1 MVFRKRRGGSL
12 SEKELTQLLR
22 GILGDQF
29 DSLRRYAEKK
39 GISIVDALR
48 DLVKKGYRYHEL
60 ELMYGDPSTHREV
73 WDNRWYY
80 FRVEA
85 AYLNCRLRLR
95 DVINDLRG
103 LAMTFSSTVAELET
117 MYKRCGL
124 LNENA
129 RAHLDRLRGFVN
141 YYMETYIHSY
151 RRYVESTSP
160 DNSDEPSEEEVVENV
175 KKALKRYEE
184 IIAGKNSLGDEG

>member
-1 MVFRKRRGGSL
+1 MFRGLGGRRGKKQL
-12 SEKELTQLLR
+12 SRKELESLLQTM
-22 GILGDQF
+22 LGDEYEQ
-29 DSLRRYAEKK
+29 LRRYAEKRET
-39 GISIVDALR
+39 SLEQALR
-48 DLVKKGYRYHEL
+48 ELVKKGYRYHEL
-60 ELMYGDPSTHREV
+60 ETMYGDPSSHREV
-73 WDNRWYY
+73 WDKRWYY

-117 MYKRCGL
+117 MYKRCGM

-129 RAHLDRLRGFVN
+129 KAHLERLRGFVD

-151 RRYVESTSP
+151 RRYVESTSGEE
-160 DNSDEPSEEEVVENV
+160 SDEPSEEEVIENV
-175 KKALKRYEE
+175 KEALKKYE
-184 IIAGKNSLGDEG
+184 KLLTKQKTR